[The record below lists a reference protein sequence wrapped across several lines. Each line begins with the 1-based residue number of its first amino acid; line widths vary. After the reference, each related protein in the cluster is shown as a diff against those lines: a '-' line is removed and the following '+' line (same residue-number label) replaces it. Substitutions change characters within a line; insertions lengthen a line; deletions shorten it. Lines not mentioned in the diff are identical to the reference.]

1 MENNFVLSPIS
12 LIELELL
19 VQNSMRKVLSER
31 PILPPPPQLEIIFL
45 KDVCNLTNL
54 KPQTIYGLIYK
65 HTIPFHKSLGTK
77 KVWFKRSEILKWFE
91 AGRPASNNTVQI
103 MEDLSKKG
111 RVK

>member
-1 MENNFVLSPIS
+1 MNDILFTPIR
-12 LIELELL
+12 LNELEMLI
-19 VQNSMRKVLSER
+19 QNSVRKVLLEKI
-31 PILPPPPQLEIIFL
+31 ILSPPPQLEIIFL

-91 AGRPASNNTVQI
+91 AGRPTNNNTLQI
-103 MEDLSKKG
+103 MEDLNKKG